1 MILVLKQSLINI
13 EYIYENILKMTSTD
27 ISLIYSCWVTYICKC
42 CILVENLAHCCG
54 KSNISPQKVSVLTE
68 VLIAF
73 IFAGGDMLVSGDDQ
87 GKIWVYDITKA
98 PKAKSTSSKPPTQKA
113 TYVSEE
119 YSSVR
124 VIL

>member
-1 MILVLKQSLINI
+1 MALYLQDIFVNVASWWKIWLI
-13 EYIYENILKMTSTD
+13 
-27 ISLIYSCWVTYICKC
+27 V
-42 CILVENLAHCCG
+42 VENQP
-54 KSNISPQKVSVLTE
+54 PQKVSVLTK
-68 VLIAF
+68 VLIVF
-73 IFAGGDMLVSGDDQ
+73 LFAGGDMLVSGDDQ

-119 YSSVR
+119 YSSVT